1 MTNTLLIRE
10 YVKQILIED
19 DFGGGDAGAGGAI
32 GGGLAGYTG
41 VGINIVSDDLIT
53 KTFISGWKDLFKTA
67 TAATKSLSAS
77 AIGTM
82 KTALATVTDAI
93 FPFYKAQY
101 SNIFKQ
107 LHDTQD
113 KIRKEH
119 APVYNSIKNALGE
132 NDDFLVSA
140 ALFSPDKFFATS
152 IQNPSAFVTG
162 VGIAKAPDAI
172 AKMFDT
178 LTGGGMLGKAIES
191 QYAGDKLPK
200 VKKVLQKT
208 LSKDTY
214 GMLFGTGMGVP
225 SDFSARELKQLVGFP
240 LNEEEQANN
249 QAMAMKILMNPQIIR
264 QVLNSDELKKLS
276 RQTQQV
282 TQETLDKIVKVV
294 QQVSQVHNLNDYSRI
309 VGKHFEVKQEEL
321 PTEEQNKLL
330 EAIKQNVKK
339 MYVEALTVEKNHIIK
354 VTSNDAP
361 LAQAYEKAIRAI
373 ETL

>member
-1 MTNTLLIRE
+1 MKNTHLIHE
-10 YVKQILIED
+10 YVKQLLQED
-19 DFGGGDAGAGGAI
+19 DGGGGDFSGAI
-32 GGGLAGYTG
+32 GGGTAGFTG
-41 VGINIVSDDLIT
+41 VGMQIVSDDLIT
-53 KTFISGWKDLFKTA
+53 KTFISGWKDLFKTGM
-67 TAATKSLSAS
+67 AATKSLSAS

-93 FPFYKAQY
+93 FPFYKAEY
-101 SNIFKQ
+101 GKIFEQ

-119 APVYNSIKNALGE
+119 APVYNSIKSALGE
-132 NDDFLVSA
+132 NDDFIVSS
-140 ALFSPDKFFATS
+140 LFFSPDKYFATA

-178 LTGGGMLGKAIES
+178 LTGGGMLGRAIEN

-214 GMLFGTGMGVP
+214 GMLFGQANVP
-225 SDFSARELKQLVGFP
+225 TDFSARELRQLTGIP
-240 LNEEEQANN
+240 LNEEDQTND

-264 QVLNSDELKKLS
+264 QILNSDELKKMS
-276 RQTQQV
+276 RQTQQTV
-282 TQETLDKIVKVV
+282 QETLDKIVKVV
-294 QQVSQVHNLNDYSRI
+294 QQVSQIHNLNDYSRI
-309 VGKHFEVKQEEL
+309 VGQPFEVKQEEL
-321 PTEEQNKLL
+321 PVEEQNKLL
-330 EAIKQNVKK
+330 EAIKQNIKK
-339 MYVEALTVEKNHIIK
+339 MYIEALSVEKNHIIK
-354 VTSNDAP
+354 VTSNDMP
-361 LAQAYEKAIRAI
+361 LALAYDKAIRAI

>member
-1 MTNTLLIRE
+1 MLLIRE
-10 YVKQILIED
+10 YVKQILQED
-19 DFGGGDAGAGGAI
+19 DGGGGDFSGAI
-32 GGGLAGYTG
+32 GGGSAGFTG

-67 TAATKSLSAS
+67 TSATKSLSAS

-101 SNIFKQ
+101 GNIFKQ

-119 APVYNSIKNALGE
+119 APVYNSIKSALGE
-132 NDDFLVSA
+132 NDDFITTA
-140 ALFSPDKFFATS
+140 IMFSPARHFNTAIT
-152 IQNPSAFVTG
+152 NPSAFVTG
-162 VGIAKAPDAI
+162 VGIAKAPDAV

-178 LTGGGMLGKAIES
+178 LTGGGMLGKSIENI
-191 QYAGDKLPK
+191 YAGEKLPK

-214 GMLFGTGMGVP
+214 GMLFGTGTGIP
-225 SDFSARELKQLVGFP
+225 SDFSARELKQLFGFP
-240 LNEEEQANN
+240 LNEAEEQAND
-249 QAMAMKILMNPQIIR
+249 QQLALKVLFNPQIVR

-276 RQTQQV
+276 KQTQQAV
-282 TQETLDKIVKVV
+282 QETLDKIVKVV

-309 VGKHFEVKQEEL
+309 VGKPFEVKQEEL

-361 LAQAYEKAIRAI
+361 LAQAYDKAIRAI